1 MTTPKGHTPQTVM
14 QGPWPFITY
23 GSFVA
28 GKKRT
33 AWHSRQHRKGLDLWQ
48 GTAPASP
55 QPFWHRPAYNWCI
68 GAVFALGAFLFM
80 LASLLS
86 MAQTA
91 EENIPSNL
99 INIVFFAGSLPFTC
113 AALMQLIQ
121 AANSA
126 DFPGNTQAARPKRFE
141 LVGWH
146 PRHAGWL
153 SSYTQFLGTLA
164 FNMNTFNAILSPTK
178 WDVKDAVI
186 WLPDIVGSLLFLI
199 SGYLAFI
206 EAGHRYWSWRLKDLS
221 WQIVFINLMGCI
233 AFMTAAILSYF
244 PSVKGPGWIAS
255 LSNLH
260 TLIGAFCFFVA
271 ALLTCRESKGRFHY
285 GN

>member
-1 MTTPKGHTPQTVM
+1 MTTPKAHVAHTVM

-55 QPFWHRPAYNWCI
+55 QPFWHRPAYNWRI

-126 DFPGNTQAARPKRFE
+126 DFPGNTQAARPKPFE

-164 FNMNTFNAILSPTK
+164 F
-178 WDVKDAVI
+178 
-186 WLPDIVGSLLFLI
+186 
-199 SGYLAFI
+199 I
-206 EAGHRYWSWRLKDLS
+206 EAGHRYWSWRPKDLS